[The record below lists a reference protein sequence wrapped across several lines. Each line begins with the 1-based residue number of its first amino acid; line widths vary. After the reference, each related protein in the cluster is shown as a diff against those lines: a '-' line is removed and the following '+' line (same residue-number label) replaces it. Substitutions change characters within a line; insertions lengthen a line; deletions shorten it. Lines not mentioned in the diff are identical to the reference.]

1 MGRLIAKLRNMKNRS
16 RELWKASEVTS
27 YMRGPDFT
35 IHMTQINFRQLFGIL
50 FTTFI
55 LILVFIFAIIA
66 ITEKLSII
74 AASILI
80 IIPLAIRYVVYTSAK
95 I

>member
-1 MGRLIAKLRNMKNRS
+1 
-16 RELWKASEVTS
+16 
-27 YMRGPDFT
+27 
-35 IHMTQINFRQLFGIL
+35 MTQINFRQLFGIL

-74 AASILI
+74 TASILI
-80 IIPLAIRYVVYTSAK
+80 IMPLDMRFTL
-95 I
+95 